1 MTTKCRRKKKTKETQ
16 NTNSNSILFQP
27 KSHIERITP
36 PSATV
41 SHSKAFLQ
49 PYNLIL
55 NNIYKNSM
63 NPVVNEEQGQTYQVQ
78 LAIYDLSGGMARA
91 LSSQF
96 LGPNHAIDI
105 IPHTAILA
113 FGKEYYFGGAGIE
126 ASDPHHFRST
136 RGIFPI
142 EVQHLG
148 HTNVSKE
155 QFEEWCLQH
164 MDNGVYASHSYDLFH
179 RNCNNFSHHA
189 ATEALRLNKAVPEWI
204 LSVPSKVLASPLGEM
219 IRPMLQQMQVSPSGD
234 GRDSFESARQRSTG
248 NQYSNSSANDT
259 KRSATDTTVL
269 AETVNPWANLP
280 SSSAASEAPIA
291 TAKSPPTTPFLD
303 SYNRPLIANDT
314 HMVNLCIDKI
324 KSGKAMKSLDENT
337 RIALMDSLSAL
348 PHVLTAGYS
357 NSNIIKGQ
365 LQNLMSIF
373 DSKDAADTE
382 KTFALMLVRIL
393 VLQKSLEPDTLLN
406 VMNAMRSFV
415 TEKSQKGAMRAMAWC
430 VLSNALGSV
439 QVGQCDCFS
448 EEVLQSFAD
457 LATTNISENDPV
469 EVRRGSAAFLYNLVL
484 FLNDKNENESRDV
497 SDLQVGIICTVTE
510 GLLDEKDVEVATRI
524 MLVIGKIVKP
534 CRNINNVAATLLAD
548 VGCIDTLTT
557 VRTSKITSL
566 ERGDVVRELADEIAQ
581 TVSSQI

>member
-1 MTTKCRRKKKTKETQ
+1 
-16 NTNSNSILFQP
+16 
-27 KSHIERITP
+27 
-36 PSATV
+36 
-41 SHSKAFLQ
+41 
-49 PYNLIL
+49 
-55 NNIYKNSM
+55 
-63 NPVVNEEQGQTYQVQ
+63 
-78 LAIYDLSGGMARA
+78 
-91 LSSQF
+91 
-96 LGPNHAIDI
+96 
-105 IPHTAILA
+105 
-113 FGKEYYFGGAGIE
+113 
-126 ASDPHHFRST
+126 
-136 RGIFPI
+136 
-142 EVQHLG
+142 
-148 HTNVSKE
+148 
-155 QFEEWCLQH
+155 
-164 MDNGVYASHSYDLFH
+164 
-179 RNCNNFSHHA
+179 
-189 ATEALRLNKAVPEWI
+189 
-204 LSVPSKVLASPLGEM
+204 
-219 IRPMLQQMQVSPSGD
+219 
-234 GRDSFESARQRSTG
+234 
-248 NQYSNSSANDT
+248 
-259 KRSATDTTVL
+259 
-269 AETVNPWANLP
+269 
-280 SSSAASEAPIA
+280 
-291 TAKSPPTTPFLD
+291 
-303 SYNRPLIANDT
+303 
-314 HMVNLCIDKI
+314 MVNLCIDKI

-415 TEKSQKGAMRAMAWC
+415 TERSQKGAMRAMAWC

-534 CRNINNVAATLLAD
+534 CRNINNAAATLLAD